1 MGRPVALEPS
11 TAMGRDT
18 AVTATALLQQLVA
31 IDSVN
36 PTIVA
41 GGSGEAEIAAFVA
54 RWLERAGLD
63 VALQEAAPGRPNV
76 IGRARG
82 SRPGATLVFNAH
94 MDTVGVAGMSDPHRP
109 RIEGDRLYG
118 RGAYDMKAGLAAI
131 MLVGAA
137 AIEERFAG
145 EVVVT
150 AVADEEA
157 FSIGTERLVRDLRAD
172 AAIVTEPT
180 ALDIVVAHKGFA
192 WAEVETHG
200 FAAHGSRYDLGV
212 DAIAKMG
219 EVLRRL
225 GDLEERLAA
234 SPTRHPLLGRGSVH
248 SSTITGG
255 QEISSYPESCRLAL
269 ERRTLPGEDGVA
281 AEIASLADGLD
292 GEARVTF
299 VRQPLETSPD
309 ARIVLTLTAAATA
322 AGRTPDLVGE
332 HGWADAGLFGAAGIP
347 ACLYGPG
354 GAGAHEVVEWA
365 DLRQL
370 EQAVTVLQTTA
381 RDFCSAATAF

>member
-1 MGRPVALEPS
+1 MR
-11 TAMGRDT
+11 RDT

-94 MDTVGVAGMSDPHRP
+94 MDTVGVAGMSDPHTP
-109 RIEGDRLYG
+109 RIAGDRLYG

-150 AVADEEA
+150 AVVDEEA

-180 ALDIVVAHKGFA
+180 ALDIVIAHKGFA

-200 FAAHGSRYDLGV
+200 FAAHGSRHDLGV

-225 GDLEERLAA
+225 GDLEARLAA
-234 SPTRHPLLGRGSVH
+234 APTRHPLLDRGSVH

-332 HGWADAGLFGAAGIP
+332 PGWADAALFAAAGIP

-354 GAGAHEVVEWA
+354 GAGAHEVVEWV

>member
-1 MGRPVALEPS
+1 MR
-11 TAMGRDT
+11 RDT

-94 MDTVGVAGMSDPHRP
+94 MDTVGVAGMSDPHTP
-109 RIEGDRLYG
+109 RIAGDRLYG
-118 RGAYDMKAGLAAI
+118 RGAHDMKAGLAAI

-180 ALDIVVAHKGFA
+180 ALDIVIAHKGFA

-200 FAAHGSRYDLGV
+200 FAAHGSRHDLGV

-225 GDLEERLAA
+225 GDLEARLAA
-234 SPTRHPLLGRGSVH
+234 APTRHPLLDRGSVH

-269 ERRTLPGEDGVA
+269 ERRTLPGEDAVA

-322 AGRTPDLVGE
+322 AGRTPDIVGAP
-332 HGWADAGLFGAAGIP
+332 WCSDAALFAAAGIP

>member
-1 MGRPVALEPS
+1 MR
-11 TAMGRDT
+11 RDT

-94 MDTVGVAGMSDPHRP
+94 MDTVGVAGMSDPHTP
-109 RIEGDRLYG
+109 RIAGDRLYG
-118 RGAYDMKAGLAAI
+118 RGAHDMKAGLAAI

-180 ALDIVVAHKGFA
+180 ALDIVIAHKGFA

-225 GDLEERLAA
+225 GDLEARLAA
-234 SPTRHPLLGRGSVH
+234 APTRHPLLDRGSVH

-281 AEIASLADGLD
+281 AEIASLTDGLD

-309 ARIVLTLTAAATA
+309 ARIILTLTAAATA

-332 HGWADAGLFGAAGIP
+332 HGWADAGLFAAAGIP